1 MEASLQATYDTVLQ
15 RNQGEPEFHQAVR
28 EVFESL
34 ETLRGRH
41 PEYEAHGILMDA
53 FWTDVRP
60 ALAAFREERGRPADP
75 FAAFRASDY
84 EEKVAGERVG
94 GNQMGWGA

>member
-1 MEASLQATYDTVLQ
+1 
-15 RNQGEPEFHQAVR
+15 
-28 EVFESL
+28 
-34 ETLRGRH
+34 
-41 PEYEAHGILMDA
+41 MDA

-60 ALAAFREERGRPADP
+60 ALAAFREERGLPADP
-75 FAAFRASDY
+75 FAAFRASGY